1 MRKCNLFFVLAFLS
15 VVNVQFQTE
24 PSGLFDIHDSLSWLI
39 YSCLLKDCI
48 ILYLSTHSEEERH
61 FGKPWLAQAF
71 HSTHVTLEPNK
82 MRLSGKENVQCYL
95 SYTVVQCF
103 PNPFPGSGSSANH
116 KTTES
121 VQAIRERKF
130 PVYSFLHFPRT
141 MLSKTF
147 HESVRKLTLDSFFPW
162 CIWQA

>member
-1 MRKCNLFFVLAFLS
+1 MLSSSANLSKPIDISISLEIFPP
-15 VVNVQFQTE
+15 VVQ
-24 PSGLFDIHDSLSWLI
+24 I
-39 YSCLLKDCI
+39 
-48 ILYLSTHSEEERH
+48 
-61 FGKPWLAQAF
+61 
-71 HSTHVTLEPNK
+71 TLEPNK

-121 VQAIRERKF
+121 VQAIRESKF
-130 PVYSFLHFPRT
+130 PVYSFLHFPRPHT

-147 HESVRKLTLDSFFPW
+147 HKSVGKLKLESLFP
-162 CIWQA
+162 

>member
-1 MRKCNLFFVLAFLS
+1 MLRSSAN
-15 VVNVQFQTE
+15 
-24 PSGLFDIHDSLSWLI
+24 
-39 YSCLLKDCI
+39 
-48 ILYLSTHSEEERH
+48 LSTYIDITIGMEISP
-61 FGKPWLAQAF
+61 GVCTTTD
-71 HSTHVTLEPNK
+71 SSHVTLEPNK

-103 PNPFPGSGSSANH
+103 PNPFPGSGPSANH

-147 HESVRKLTLDSFFPW
+147 HESVGKLTLDSFFP
-162 CIWQA
+162 

>member
-1 MRKCNLFFVLAFLS
+1 MLRSSAN
-15 VVNVQFQTE
+15 
-24 PSGLFDIHDSLSWLI
+24 
-39 YSCLLKDCI
+39 
-48 ILYLSTHSEEERH
+48 LSTYIDITIGMEISPRVCTT
-61 FGKPWLAQAF
+61 AD
-71 HSTHVTLEPNK
+71 STHVTLEPNK

-130 PVYSFLHFPRT
+130 PSGNTDSMQAFRERKFPVLRFV
-141 MLSKTF
+141 LFPHSTF
-147 HESVRKLTLDSFFPW
+147 W
-162 CIWQA
+162 